1 MRAWPRPVLT
11 LQSASTLAAIV
22 MVEAI
27 LKIARIRN
35 ALGIFMLCRS
45 RRSLTLCQYS
55 SLKTDEMEITYLDRQ
70 MSSYS
75 HLLKKW

>member
-22 MVEAI
+22 MVKAI

-35 ALGIFMLCRS
+35 ALRIFMFCRS
-45 RRSLTLCQYS
+45 RKSLTLCQYS
-55 SLKTDEMEITYLDRQ
+55 SLKTDKMKIIYLDRQ
-70 MSSYS
+70 MSV
-75 HLLKKW
+75 LQPPLK